1 MVDPIFWDK
10 ICLVVD
16 LLVAYLLKS
25 YMAIKG
31 NDYLAI
37 SDKAIR
43 LQTGDTAILIMDGG
57 DYYVSLQTCA

>member
-1 MVDPIFWDK
+1 
-10 ICLVVD
+10 VVD

-31 NDYLAI
+31 NGYLAI

>member
-1 MVDPIFWDK
+1 
-10 ICLVVD
+10 
-16 LLVAYLLKS
+16 
-25 YMAIKG
+25 MAIKG
-31 NDYLAI
+31 NGYLAI